1 VAFPLLRK
9 IVKSTNNFG
18 GRINHQ
24 LILSES
30 QLNLILKVLVHEQKE
45 LLVEIRHTGMANV
58 RTGLEERVAMVGTL
72 IRRAQISSPSRIC
85 VSRVE
90 LDFHVH
96 VHQ

>member
-1 VAFPLLRK
+1 M
-9 IVKSTNNFG
+9 
-18 GRINHQ
+18 
-24 LILSES
+24 
-30 QLNLILKVLVHEQKE
+30 NLILKMLVHEQKE
-45 LLVEIRHTGMANV
+45 LLVEIRHTDRANF

-90 LDFHVH
+90 LDFRVR